1 VLEKGAPPKIPTN
14 GSASKEHVHWF
25 KKARSRA
32 WAKSDLDLS
41 PVPLWAL
48 VAGTFFAAG
57 LFPIAS
63 GTFASLLAAL
73 LVHFI
78 EPLQTVIPL
87 VVASLV
93 YLGIGIAASN
103 VIERKLS
110 LDDPS
115 MIVADE
121 VVGQWIALIPWT
133 VYGGWKHAL
142 IGFIAFRFFDIVK
155 VWPASVLERQHGGF
169 GVMMDDVVAGIYANI
184 ATNLILIY
192 LFS

>member
-1 VLEKGAPPKIPTN
+1 M
-14 GSASKEHVHWF
+14 
-25 KKARSRA
+25 
-32 WAKSDLDLS
+32 
-41 PVPLWAL
+41 
-48 VAGTFFAAG
+48 AGTFFSAG
-57 LFPIAS
+57 LFPVAS
-63 GTFASLLAAL
+63 GTFGSLIAAL

-87 VVASLV
+87 LLAAVV
-93 YLGIGIAASN
+93 YLLIGIAASN
-103 VIERKLS
+103 VIERTLK

-155 VWPASVLERQHGGF
+155 VWPASVLEKQHGGF
-169 GVMMDDVVAGIYANI
+169 GVMMDDVVAGIYANVV
-184 ATNLILIY
+184 TNLVLLY
-192 LFS
+192 LLS

>member
-1 VLEKGAPPKIPTN
+1 M
-14 GSASKEHVHWF
+14 
-25 KKARSRA
+25 
-32 WAKSDLDLS
+32 
-41 PVPLWAL
+41 PLWAL
-48 VAGTFFAAG
+48 ITGTFFASG

-73 LVHFI
+73 IVQFV
-78 EPLQTVIPL
+78 EPLQTAAPL
-87 VVASLV
+87 FIAAFV

-103 VIERKLS
+103 SIERKLK

-133 VYGGWKHAL
+133 MYGGWKHAL
-142 IGFIAFRFFDIVK
+142 VGFIAFRFFDIVK

-169 GVMMDDVVAGIYANI
+169 GVMMDDVIAGIYANI
-184 ATNLILIY
+184 VTNLAVIY
-192 LFS
+192 VLS

>member
-1 VLEKGAPPKIPTN
+1 VLQKGAPPKIPTN

-41 PVPLWAL
+41 PVPVWAL

-73 LVHFI
+73 LVYFI
-78 EPLQTVIPL
+78 EPLQSVIPL
-87 VVASLV
+87 AAAALV

-103 VIERKLS
+103 VIERKLK

-133 VYGGWKHAL
+133 IYGGWQHAL
-142 IGFIAFRFFDIVK
+142 IAFIAFRFFDIVK

-192 LFS
+192 LLS

>member
-1 VLEKGAPPKIPTN
+1 VPPSGTKPTIPTN
-14 GSASKEHVHWF
+14 GHARKEYVHWL

-32 WAKSDLDLS
+32 WSRSKLDLS

-48 VAGTFFAAG
+48 MAGTFFAAG

-73 LVHFI
+73 IVHFI
-78 EPLQTVIPL
+78 EPMQHVVPL
-87 VVASLV
+87 AIASVV
-93 YLGIGIAASN
+93 YLLIGISASN
-103 VIERKLS
+103 IIERKLK

-133 VYGGWKHAL
+133 LYGGWLHAA
-142 IGFIAFRFFDIVK
+142 IGFVAFRFFDIVK
-155 VWPASVLERQHGGF
+155 VWPASVLERRPGGF
-169 GVMMDDVVAGIYANI
+169 GVMMDDVIAGIYANI
-184 ATNLILIY
+184 VTNLILIY
-192 LFS
+192 FLA